1 MSTLLVAAAVVAVFL
16 GIVILVIGARLMRSN
31 HTRQLERIHALQEL
45 ASAPQRGPAHHDP
58 VHHEPAPQAKAHSE
72 DVAWDLQFR
81 DHQPAKPIVA
91 AATPQMLLA
100 PAQQAAPRPDLS
112 GFIDVRSATP
122 NLFEEPTA
130 PTGRRWGA
138 FAAGVLILA
147 MAAGVAYVLST
158 GIVGEIV
165 TASSARSSEPAFV
178 TVAAPIELLSLRHAS
193 EATDAF
199 VVTGLVQNPAAG
211 GTLRGVFAMVY
222 LFDNDGRYF
231 ASSKA
236 ALDATTLSAGG
247 QSAFTVRVPAT
258 SGVTKYRVSFQL
270 EDGAAV
276 NHVDRRGSLPEHTTG
291 DAVTT
296 PEKGKRP

>member
-1 MSTLLVAAAVVAVFL
+1 M
-16 GIVILVIGARLMRSN
+16 GSN

-45 ASAPQRGPAHHDP
+45 ANAPREQREQH
-58 VHHEPAPQAKAHSE
+58 VKPQSE
-72 DVAWDLQFR
+72 EAAWDLHFR
-81 DHQPAKPIVA
+81 EHQPAKPAVVA
-91 AATPQMLLA
+91 AAPAMALA
-100 PAQQAAPRPDLS
+100 PAQKVAPRPDVS

-122 NLFEEPTA
+122 NLFEEPAA

-147 MAAGVAYVLST
+147 SVAGVAYVLST

-165 TASSARSSEPAFV
+165 TASPARSPEPAFV

-193 EATDAF
+193 ETTDAF

-222 LFDNDGRYF
+222 LFDSEGRYV

-236 ALDATTLSAGG
+236 ALDATTLSAAG
-247 QSAFTVRVPAT
+247 QSAFTVRVPAM